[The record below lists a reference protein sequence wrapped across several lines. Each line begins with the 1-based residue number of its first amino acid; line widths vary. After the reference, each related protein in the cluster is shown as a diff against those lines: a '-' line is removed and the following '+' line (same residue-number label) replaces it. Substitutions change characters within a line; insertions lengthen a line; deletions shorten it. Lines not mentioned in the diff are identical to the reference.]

1 MKRVEAILS
10 QLRAEAVA
18 GVASST
24 TSVFPDEH
32 KKDRKTRA
40 MEEDDAVYCLLTSVF
55 IFDDGID
62 LWNRCSMNHFVVM
75 LIY

>member
-40 MEEDDAVYCLLTSVF
+40 MEEDDAVYCLLTSVI
-55 IFDDGID
+55 IFDDGI
-62 LWNRCSMNHFVVM
+62 LWNRCFMNHFVVM
-75 LIY
+75 PIY